1 VLSNEDQKF
10 IMTGYGMITYFP
22 DSKVWTITSD
32 LGGSYFISYNNIASM
47 YDDVKMLMWDRVRKI
62 SRSKKRA
69 KR

>member
-1 VLSNEDQKF
+1 MLSNEDQKF

>member
-32 LGGSYFISYNNIASM
+32 LGGSYFISYNNDEMMDAAGDIEE
-47 YDDVKMLMWDRVRKI
+47 RKADALTVPT
-62 SRSKKRA
+62 R
-69 KR
+69 